1 MPHSHTHLSNFF
13 SAFTESSLLKNLA
26 MEAVDDKSSVQST
39 KRMLRIFNDLIN
51 LPDSQGDQRAAT
63 FHALVSEL
71 RALTFETMQPALKEM
86 VEKHVLLTLQAVGQ
100 CGTPECTSAMLQTM
114 RHFNVDAL
122 EIDTTTYVLAMLS
135 NPSRRMVQ
143 DVLEMAKYKPSK
155 PIMYAL
161 SHVVNK

>member
-1 MPHSHTHLSNFF
+1 
-13 SAFTESSLLKNLA
+13 
-26 MEAVDDKSSVQST
+26 MEAADDKSSVQST
-39 KRMLRIFNDLIN
+39 EAMLALFNELIN
-51 LPDSQGDQRAAT
+51 LPDSQGDQRANT
-63 FHALVSEL
+63 FQKLVSEL

-86 VEKHVLLTLQAVGQ
+86 TETNVLLTLQAVGQ

-114 RHFNVDAL
+114 RHLNIDAL
-122 EIDTTTYVLAMLS
+122 SIDATTYVLAMLS

-143 DVLEMAKYKPSK
+143 DVLETAKFKPSK